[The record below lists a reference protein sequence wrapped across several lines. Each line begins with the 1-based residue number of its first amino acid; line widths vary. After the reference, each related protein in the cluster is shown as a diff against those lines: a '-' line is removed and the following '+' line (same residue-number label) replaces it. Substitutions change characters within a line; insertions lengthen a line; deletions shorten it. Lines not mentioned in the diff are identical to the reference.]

1 MVSSKSCDQPGR
13 APCVGAGTCYL
24 VTGYLIRPA
33 ETWPTVHSTLC
44 PLPPRSPS
52 VYRNL
57 RMLGLRPGPAL
68 TSDECHWRSLLLSL
82 ISADRLLMCVQLLT
96 LSRRDW
102 GQCHNIT
109 MSRTVP
115 GSQDQCS
122 NCSLRA
128 RSNFTCSLYTVRLLG
143 ANCELSPVPDFHIH
157 KNSRNAFWLGLFF
170 FFKVLSTNKHFFHEC
185 SAKKYIFQ
193 M

>member
-1 MVSSKSCDQPGR
+1 
-13 APCVGAGTCYL
+13 
-24 VTGYLIRPA
+24 
-33 ETWPTVHSTLC
+33 
-44 PLPPRSPS
+44 
-52 VYRNL
+52 
-57 RMLGLRPGPAL
+57 ML
-68 TSDECHWRSLLLSL
+68 
-82 ISADRLLMCVQLLT
+82 LLT

-102 GQCHNIT
+102 GHCHNIT

-157 KNSRNAFWLGLFF
+157 KNSRNAFWLGFF
-170 FFKVLSTNKHFFHEC
+170 FFKNFISEYTLFHEC
-185 SAKKYIFQ
+185 SAKKIHISNVAIMRKQ
-193 M
+193 IPIILVQCQPLLTLSVVCIQRTHNTITLHILTNKLVSI